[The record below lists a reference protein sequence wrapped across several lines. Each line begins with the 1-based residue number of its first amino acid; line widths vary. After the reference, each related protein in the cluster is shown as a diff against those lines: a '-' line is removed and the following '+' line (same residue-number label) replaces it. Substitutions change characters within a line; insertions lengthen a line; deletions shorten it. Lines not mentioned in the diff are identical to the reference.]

1 MGTRTSGSAVGAR
14 ASLLLHVQARGSVR
28 DDQENCLASR
38 EAVQKP
44 AFPSHEVMAWALEDC
59 RKLGEVSGRRLLL
72 PLAAQGDVAEARLAA
87 CETDCCR

>member
-1 MGTRTSGSAVGAR
+1 MCNFRQERDLLWEHVPPGSAVGAR

-38 EAVQKP
+38 EAVQK
-44 AFPSHEVMAWALEDC
+44 ADFPSYRVMAWALADC

-72 PLAAQGDVAEARLAA
+72 HKGTWQR
-87 CETDCCR
+87 